1 MSKVLDGVA
10 WLGLPGCLGLLLL
23 GGVAWAEWHLLPA
36 WHGEAE
42 QAAEQT
48 VALRR
53 KLHVLTEPTVA
64 AASASAASGV
74 APPSEPEAAWSLLWQ
89 ALPTEAQ
96 RAALQNQVLQAA
108 TRQGLEIDAVQYRG
122 ERVPLSSDGDGLW
135 RQRMVMPV
143 QGPYPAVRRWLTEIE
158 RLPSAGVD
166 ALSLERKDPGTDE
179 VQAQVSVSLWW
190 RQGRQP

>member
-53 KLHVLTEPTVA
+53 KLHVLCEKPLTVNSTTA
-64 AASASAASGV
+64 RKMFGGV
-74 APPSEPEAAWSLLWQ
+74 TTTL
-89 ALPTEAQ
+89 
-96 RAALQNQVLQAA
+96 
-108 TRQGLEIDAVQYRG
+108 TR
-122 ERVPLSSDGDGLW
+122 
-135 RQRMVMPV
+135 
-143 QGPYPAVRRWLTEIE
+143 
-158 RLPSAGVD
+158 
-166 ALSLERKDPGTDE
+166 
-179 VQAQVSVSLWW
+179 
-190 RQGRQP
+190 